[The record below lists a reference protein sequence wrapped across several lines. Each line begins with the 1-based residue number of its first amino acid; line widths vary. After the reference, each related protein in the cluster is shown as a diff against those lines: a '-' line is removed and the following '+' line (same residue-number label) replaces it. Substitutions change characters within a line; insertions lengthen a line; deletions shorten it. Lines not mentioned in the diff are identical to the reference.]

1 MAFKPCAECIDVE
14 SCGTRIIMRQVRDAT
29 AEVLD
34 RTSLADLLRLM
45 DAARVG
51 KIAHEPLMY
60 YI

>member
-1 MAFKPCAECIDVE
+1 
-14 SCGTRIIMRQVRDAT
+14 MRQVRDAT